1 MYGLKGCCSQVIFR
15 EVFCHE
21 YGKIPRHTGQN
32 PITEGDMEWIL
43 TKLLWTEWTVTLK
56 VKNVYGQS
64 HLCLDSF
71 ISASGGSSYL
81 SFLTNPSMVAPSRI
95 FLNTKA
101 TIVFMYFSLLSSK
114 DTLYLIFFGFS
125 GCLIIMIRSIHY
137 FRQVRNIQYENNTK
151 GCAAVTSPLP

>member
-81 SFLTNPSMVAPSRI
+81 SFLTLPIRQWLLRVEYFSIQKLRSSSCTFHFYQIRYLVLNI
-95 FLNTKA
+95 FRFLWVLNHYDT
-101 TIVFMYFSLLSSK
+101 FHSLLSASK
-114 DTLYLIFFGFS
+114 KY
-125 GCLIIMIRSIHY
+125 SIW
-137 FRQVRNIQYENNTK
+137 K
-151 GCAAVTSPLP
+151 